1 MKSIGDAKANERAKA
16 ENTIK
21 PRAAEKL
28 PILSAESIL
37 RNLKAQSNPFWPQ
50 YRAYFSTWLGGITV
64 DPSLML
70 LPMDDHM
77 VHRGDG
83 VFEALKAVDRKVFLM
98 REHLQRLALSAEKI
112 GIELPYSLD
121 DIERIILQTLKV
133 ADQGNALIRLFVS
146 RGPGGYTTNPYESVG
161 SQMYLTITDLKP
173 VQAECYEKGMR
184 IGRSRIPLKEHW
196 MAQVKSC
203 NYLPNVMMKK
213 EALDRKLDFT
223 IGFDS
228 SGSVAESSTE
238 NIVIVDE
245 NGVLVKP
252 PFDQILK
259 GTTLM
264 RVFELAKEAGMKTEQ
279 RRWSE
284 AELIRAREV
293 MMIGTT
299 LDVLPVTEYEGQAVA
314 EGKVGPVARK
324 LLELL
329 RQDLRRGTP
338 Y

>member
-1 MKSIGDAKANERAKA
+1 MVSKVVKVMQAKE
-16 ENTIK
+16 I
-21 PRAAEKL
+21 
-28 PILSAESIL
+28 PILDSETFMQ
-37 RNLKAQSNPFWPQ
+37 NLKSRSNPFWPQ
-50 YRAYFSTWLGGITV
+50 YRAYFSSWLGGITQ
-64 DPSLML
+64 DPGLML

-83 VFEALKAVDRKVFLM
+83 VFEALKAIDRKIFLM
-98 REHLQRLALSAEKI
+98 KEHLERLALSAGKI
-112 GIELPYSLD
+112 GIDLPYSLPE
-121 DIERIILQTLKV
+121 IQEIILQTLRV
-133 ADQGNALIRLFVS
+133 ANQDNVLIRLFIS
-146 RGPGGYTTNPYESVG
+146 RGPGGYTTNPYDSVG

-173 VQAECYEKGMR
+173 LKTECYQNGMR

-213 EALDRKLDFT
+213 EALDRNLDFT

-228 SGSVAESSTE
+228 SGYVAESSTE

-245 NGVLVKP
+245 SGTLVKP

-259 GTTLM
+259 GTTML
-264 RVFELAKEAGMKTEQ
+264 RVFELARSAGMKTHQ
-279 RRWSE
+279 RLWNE
-284 AELIRAREV
+284 EELKKAQEV

-299 LDVLPVTEYEGQAVA
+299 LDVLPVVEYEGHPIGN
-314 EGKVGPVARK
+314 GKVGTIAKK
-324 LLELL
+324 LLSLL
-329 RQDLRRGTP
+329 QDNIRLGTP